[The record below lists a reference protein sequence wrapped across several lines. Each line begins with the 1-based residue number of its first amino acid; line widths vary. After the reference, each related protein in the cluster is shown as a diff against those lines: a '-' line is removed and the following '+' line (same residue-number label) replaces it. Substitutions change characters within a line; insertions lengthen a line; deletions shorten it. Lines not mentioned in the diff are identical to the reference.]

1 MKKTLKLKP
10 YVLPSIYLVAV
21 ILLVVGIFFTT
32 VKMTPGENQEEITY
46 VSNAILGKTIPVV
59 NTDTKLIRPYTNQE
73 VKLSKYF
80 YDYQDEKERQES
92 SLIYHENTYMQNSGV
107 DFVLGEPFDVVVVLD
122 GQVVNVKEDELLGKT
137 VEIRHDNEIISVYQ
151 SLGEVTVKK
160 DDMVKQGDII
170 GKTGTNNLDAK
181 EGNHLHFELFIKGAV
196 VDPEEYFDKALNER

>member
-10 YVLPSIYLVAV
+10 YVLPSIYFVAV
-21 ILLVVGIFFTT
+21 MLLVVGIFFTT
-32 VKMTPGENQEEITY
+32 VKMTPNEQEEITY
-46 VSNAILGKTIPVV
+46 VSNAILGKTIPVIS
-59 NTDTKLIRPYTNQE
+59 TDTKVIRPYTNQE

-80 YDYQDEKERQES
+80 YDYQAEKERQES

-107 DFVLGEPFDVVVVLD
+107 DFVLGEAFDVVAVLD
-122 GQVVNVKEDELLGKT
+122 GTVVNVKDDELLGKT
-137 VEIRHDNEIISVYQ
+137 VEIRHDNEMISVYQ

-160 DDMVKQGDII
+160 DDMVKQGSII

-196 VDPEEYFDKALNER
+196 VDPEEYFDKTLNER